1 MLSSFRLQPAHD
13 VKSQASGEEEE
24 GDAEKE
30 DLKPG
35 ALKVSRQN
43 IVKSVGGGGP
53 SVAGSGVLSGAGEVV
68 PPRHTIP

>member
-1 MLSSFRLQPAHD
+1 

-24 GDAEKE
+24 GDAKKE

-43 IVKSVGGGGP
+43 IVKSVGKGGP
-53 SVAGSGVLSGAGEVV
+53 ASRDPEFSLELEGWPLT
-68 PPRHTIP
+68 HTIP